1 MQSNLY
7 RFRGVRALY
16 GEEAFKN
23 FQKSHVLIVGTGG
36 VGSWAI
42 ECLVRTGIGEITIID
57 NDIIDEG
64 NSNRQLHT
72 LVSTYGQTKASVM
85 KNRMLDINPDLKI
98 SIKEVFLTPEN
109 IGNLITSDVD
119 YIIDAIDSLESKVNL
134 IDYAKKNNI
143 PIVVAG
149 GAAGKTDPLMVKVAD
164 LADVKYDR
172 LLSRTRNVLR
182 KQLGYPKN
190 GKKMK
195 IKAVYC
201 EQESILSRE
210 INPGDDL
217 PKIGASMCV
226 TSTCGLNLAA
236 VVLKDLNS

>member
-109 IGNLITSDVD
+109 IGNLIKRAFEISERKYYNFRYTR
-119 YIIDAIDSLESKVNL
+119 
-134 IDYAKKNNI
+134 
-143 PIVVAG
+143 PIKRGSIYVS
-149 GAAGKTDPLMVKVAD
+149 GK
-164 LADVKYDR
+164 
-172 LLSRTRNVLR
+172 
-182 KQLGYPKN
+182 
-190 GKKMK
+190 
-195 IKAVYC
+195 
-201 EQESILSRE
+201 
-210 INPGDDL
+210 
-217 PKIGASMCV
+217 
-226 TSTCGLNLAA
+226 
-236 VVLKDLNS
+236 

>member
-1 MQSNLY
+1 MKLCEEKRLLDKIPKLEETKGSDFVLRNLQ
-7 RFRGVRALY
+7 GKA
-16 GEEAFKN
+16 ASAKN
-23 FQKSHVLIVGTGG
+23 FVIEICKEGFTRGDVLMITG
-36 VGSWAI
+36 VGEAYPFI
-42 ECLVRTGIGEITIID
+42 RAHDILNTI
-57 NDIIDEG
+57 
-64 NSNRQLHT
+64 QP
-72 LVSTYGQTKASVM
+72 M
-85 KNRMLDINPDLKI
+85 DL
-98 SIKEVFLTPEN
+98 
-109 IGNLITSDVD
+109 
-119 YIIDAIDSLESKVNL
+119 
-134 IDYAKKNNI
+134 NNI

-182 KQLGYPKN
+182 KQFGYPKN